1 MIYDEN
7 AFKAERDGAD
17 DRANR
22 EKHKKVLAGNSKAMF
37 ANAVKFDQK
46 LKELNDEE

>member
-1 MIYDEN
+1 MEITKKDAQEARKILKKYERQRN
-7 AFKAERDGAD
+7 AEK
-17 DRANR
+17 R
-22 EKHKKVLAGNSKAMF
+22 ESNSKAMF